1 MSTPRW
7 SPSATISA
15 REQWLLKRLTRTKK
29 LFAFLRLH
37 RHELFDQAHQAELAQ
52 MYRDSGEGKQPV
64 APALLAMVVLLQA
77 YTKASDAEAVELS
90 LVDARWQMVLDVAG
104 RDEPAFSQGALQ
116 AFRQRLIA
124 HDMDRRLLERTVE
137 LAKQTGIFDWKK
149 LPKDLRLAVDS
160 RPIEGA
166 GRVED
171 TFNLLAHAA
180 RQLIVC
186 VARVLKRAPDELSAE
201 AGAPL
206 LMESSIKKALDVEW
220 SNPEQKSSA
229 IVTLVEQLDRLQTW
243 VERNL
248 AEQAAQPPIA
258 EHIET
263 LQKLRSQ
270 DLEPDPE
277 GGGKPRIRRGVAED
291 RRVSVTDS
299 QMRHGRKS
307 KSKRF
312 NGYKGHIAADL
323 DLGLVIACAVTAANR
338 PEAEAAPEL
347 QHDIACYS
355 TRNSI
360 AELYIDRGYIGS
372 ALVPAVLERG
382 GEVLCKPWVARNGK
396 RLTKGD
402 FKIDMRA
409 HTITCPAGEVEYFTP
424 GEVVQF
430 DPDACSHCALRSKCT
445 AASSG
450 AGRTV
455 NIAADE
461 QLQHRLRKLIATPR
475 GRQRLRAR
483 VPVEHRLAHI
493 ARKQGPRARYRGVR
507 SNLFDLRRHAAV
519 INLEALHQLHDF
531 ANAA

>member
-1 MSTPRW
+1 
-7 SPSATISA
+7 
-15 REQWLLKRLTRTKK
+15 

-37 RHELFDQAHQAELAQ
+37 RHELFDEAFQAELGQ

-90 LVDARWQMVLDVAG
+90 VVDARWQMVLDVAG
-104 RDEPAFSQGALQ
+104 RDDPAFSQGALQ

-124 HDMDRRLLERTVE
+124 HDMDRRLLERTIE

-149 LPKDLRLAVDS
+149 LPKDLRPVDS

-180 RQLIVC
+180 RQLIIC
-186 VARVLKRAPDELSAE
+186 TARVLQRSPDELAAQ

-206 LMESSIKKALDVEW
+206 LMASSVKKGLDLEW
-220 SNPEQKSSA
+220 SDPQQKASA
-229 IVTLVEQLDRLQTW
+229 IVTLIEQLDRLQTW
-243 VERNL
+243 IERNL
-248 AEQAAQPPIA
+248 AEQAEQPPIA

-263 LQKLRSQ
+263 LRQLREQ
-270 DLEPDPE
+270 DLEPDPD
-277 GGGKPRIRRGVAED
+277 GGKPRIRRGVAED

-312 NGYKGHIAADL
+312 NGYTRATSRQTSTS
-323 DLGLVIACAVTAANR
+323 VSSSPAVTPANR
-338 PEAEAAPEL
+338 PEAEAAPAL
-347 QHDIACYS
+347 QRDIDCYPA
-355 TRNSI
+355 RNAV

-372 ALVPAVLERG
+372 ALVPSVLARG

-396 RLTKGD
+396 RFAKGD

-409 HTITCPAGEVEYFTP
+409 HTITCPAGEIEYFTP
-424 GEVVQF
+424 GEVVEF
-430 DPDACSHCALRSKCT
+430 DPDACSRCALRTRCT
-445 AASSG
+445 MASAGS
-450 AGRTV
+450 GRTV

-475 GRQRLRAR
+475 GRQRLRER
-483 VPVEHRLAHI
+483 VPVEHSLAHI
-493 ARKQGPRARYRGVR
+493 ARKQGPKARYRGVR

-519 INLEALHQLHDF
+519 VNLEALHRLHDL

>member
-7 SPSATISA
+7 LPNTTLSA
-15 REQWLLKRLTRTKK
+15 REQWLLKRLVRTKK

-37 RHELFDQAHQAELAQ
+37 RHELFDEALQAELAQ
-52 MYRDSGEGKQPV
+52 MYRDSGEGKAPV

-90 LVDARWQMVLDVAG
+90 VVDARWQMVLDVAG
-104 RDEPAFSQGALQ
+104 RDEPPFSQGALQ

-171 TFNLLAHAA
+171 TFNLLANAA

-186 VARVLKRAPDELSAE
+186 MARVLQRPAE
-201 AGAPL
+201 QLADDAGVSL
-206 LMESSIKKALDVEW
+206 LMESSIKKALDLEW
-220 SNPEQKSSA
+220 SDPEQKASA
-229 IVTLVEQLDRLQTW
+229 IVTLVEQLDRLQAW
-243 VERNL
+243 IERNL
-248 AEQAAQPPIA
+248 ADQAAQPPIA

-263 LQKLRSQ
+263 LRQLREQ
-270 DLEPDPE
+270 DLEPDPD
-277 GGGKPRIRRGVAED
+277 GGKPRIRRGVASD

-312 NGYKGHIAADL
+312 NGFKGHIAADL
-323 DLGLVIACAVTAANR
+323 DLGLVIACAVTPANR
-338 PEAEAAPEL
+338 PEAEAAPAL
-347 QHDIACYS
+347 QHDIACYPA
-355 TRNSI
+355 RNTI

-372 ALVPAVLERG
+372 ALVPSVLKRR
-382 GEVLCKPWVARNGK
+382 GEVFCKPWVARNGK
-396 RLTKGD
+396 RLAKRD

-424 GEVVQF
+424 GEVVEF
-430 DPDACSHCALRSKCT
+430 DPDACSRCALRSRCT
-445 AASSG
+445 MASAGS
-450 AGRTV
+450 GRTV

-475 GRQRLRAR
+475 GRARLRER

-493 ARKQGPRARYRGVR
+493 SRKQGPKARYRGVR
-507 SNLFDLRRHAAV
+507 SNLFDLRRYAAV
-519 INLEALHQLHDF
+519 VNLESLQRLQAI

>member
-7 SPSATISA
+7 SPSATVSS
-15 REQWLLKRLTRTKK
+15 REQWLLKRLVRTKK

-37 RHELFDQAHQAELAQ
+37 RHELFDDAFQAEFAQ
-52 MYRDSGEGKQPV
+52 MYRERGEGKQPV

-104 RDEPAFSQGALQ
+104 RDDPAFSQGALQ

-180 RQLIVC
+180 RQLILC
-186 VARVLKRAPDELSAE
+186 IARVLDRAPDEVAAE
-201 AGAPL
+201 ADVSM
-206 LMESSIKKALDVEW
+206 LMESSIKKALDLEW
-220 SNPEQKSSA
+220 SDPEQKASA
-229 IVTLVEQLDRLQTW
+229 IVTLVQQLDRLQAW
-243 VERNL
+243 IDRNL
-248 AEQAAQPPIA
+248 AEQAAQPPLSD
-258 EHIET
+258 HIET
-263 LQKLRSQ
+263 LKQLREQ
-270 DLEPDPE
+270 DLEPDPD
-277 GGGKPRIRRGVAED
+277 GGKPRIRRGVAED

-312 NGYKGHIAADL
+312 NGYKGHIATDL
-323 DLGLVIACAVTAANR
+323 DLGLVIACAVTPANR
-338 PEAEAAPEL
+338 PEAEAAPAL
-347 QHDIACYS
+347 QHDISVYPA
-355 TRNSI
+355 RKNI
-360 AELYIDRGYIGS
+360 GELYIDRGYIGS
-372 ALVPAVLERG
+372 ALVPSVLERG

-396 RLTKGD
+396 RFAKGD

-424 GEVVQF
+424 GEVVEF
-430 DPDACSHCALRSKCT
+430 DPDACTRCSLRAQCT
-445 AASSG
+445 MASPGS
-450 AGRTV
+450 GRTV
-455 NIAADE
+455 NIAHDE
-461 QLQHRLRKLIATPR
+461 QLQHRLRKLIGTPR
-475 GRQRLRAR
+475 GRQRLRER

-493 ARKQGPRARYRGVR
+493 ARKQGPKARYRGVR

-519 INLEALHQLHDF
+519 VNLEALHRLNDI